1 MQILPGKEN
10 EISWHTSRHLGL
22 NRLRQGAR
30 QPAFMHRSID
40 LEFFT
45 LLTGSYQ
52 RLVGT
57 SLVPEGADAVWLYN
71 DAPFAVLAH
80 DGSEDPKFIYANTYA
95 QACFEYDWD
104 EITKLPS
111 RLSAEPADRAA
122 RQALL
127 DAVARRGFM
136 SGYKGVRVAKSGRR
150 LAIEDGIVWE
160 LIDAQGRRHGQAAT
174 FSSWRNV

>member
-1 MQILPGKEN
+1 M
-10 EISWHTSRHLGL
+10 HLSTD
-22 NRLRQGAR
+22 
-30 QPAFMHRSID
+30 P
-40 LEFFT
+40 EFCA

-57 SLVPEGADAVWLYN
+57 KLVPEGADAVWLYT

-80 DGSEDPKFIYANTYA
+80 DGSADPKFIYANRYA

-111 RLSAEPADRAA
+111 RLSVEPADRAE

-136 SGYKGVRVAKSGRR
+136 SGYKGIRVAKSGRHF
-150 LAIEDGIVWE
+150 AIEDGIVWE
-160 LIDAQGRRHGQAAT
+160 LIDARGERHGQAAT